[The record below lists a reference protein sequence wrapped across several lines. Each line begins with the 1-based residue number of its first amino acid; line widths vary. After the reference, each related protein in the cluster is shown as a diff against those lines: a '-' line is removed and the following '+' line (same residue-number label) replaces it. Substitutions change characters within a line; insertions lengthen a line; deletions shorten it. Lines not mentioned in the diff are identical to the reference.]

1 MSSLLWIVSFL
12 LHMIA
17 LLAIYKLLQQVQHL
31 KQQSISESNMDSKLK
46 QYIEEIKQENR
57 SLEAYMYKGRTNQK
71 QQDDYIHEESEE
83 TKIVDPQTVQQDDQS
98 KEDYWSE
105 DAEDTVEASLDA
117 RVLQL
122 YNQGKSIDEIASE
135 LKCGK
140 TEAEIIIKLHQKN
153 M

>member
-57 SLEAYMYKGRTNQK
+57 SLEAYMYKGRTIQK
-71 QQDDYIHEESEE
+71 QQDDYIHEEE